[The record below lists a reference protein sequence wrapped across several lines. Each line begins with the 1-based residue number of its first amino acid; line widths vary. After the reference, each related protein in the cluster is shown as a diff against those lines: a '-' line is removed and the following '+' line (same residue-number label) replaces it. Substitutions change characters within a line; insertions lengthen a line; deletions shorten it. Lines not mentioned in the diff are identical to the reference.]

1 MNYKNFIHP
10 DLRNYAHR
18 VPYNKAVIYIAN
30 IFQSIAFYIKKVPK
44 GIKHRA
50 FSIQVDDLSLKTH
63 VFKPEDSS
71 DKLPCLLYIHGGAFS
86 YKASAI
92 HKHYACLYAQQAHCK
107 VFLPD
112 YHRLPKYAYPTALH
126 EVSAL
131 YQYLI
136 EHADNFQIDTHRIG
150 IGGDSA
156 GGCLAALLCMDDKLE
171 QLMPPCAQ
179 MLIYP
184 ATDHDMQT
192 ESMKKFVDTPIWN
205 AKHNA
210 HMWKMYLRNTTND
223 LKRMVSPI
231 HHKFPSSIPDTYI
244 ETTEFDCLHD
254 EGIFYGIHL
263 KEAGGNVIFN
273 DTKGTYH
280 GYDGA
285 IHKKIVQE
293 NVNKR
298 IAFLKDCFYKE

>member
-10 DLRNYAHR
+10 DLRNNAHR
-18 VPYNKAVIYIAN
+18 VPYNKFVIYIAN
-30 IFQSIAFYIKKVPK
+30 IFQSIAFYIMRVPK
-44 GIKHRA
+44 GIKHRT
-50 FSIQVDDLSLKTH
+50 FTIQVDNLSLKTH
-63 VFKPEDSS
+63 VFEPEDRS

-107 VFLPD
+107 VFLPN
-112 YHRLPKYAYPTALH
+112 YHRLPKYAYPTAYH

-136 EHADNFQIDTHRIG
+136 EHADIFQIDIHRIG

-156 GGCLAALLCMDDKLE
+156 GGCLAALLCMDDTLE

-210 HMWKMYLRNTTND
+210 HMWKMYLRNTRND
-223 LKRMVSPI
+223 LKKMASPI
-231 HHKFPSSIPDTYI
+231 HHKLPSRIPDTYI

-263 KEAGGNVIFN
+263 QVAGANVMFH

-280 GYDGA
+280 GYDAA

-293 NVNKR
+293 NVDQR

>member
-30 IFQSIAFYIKKVPK
+30 IFQSIAFYLKKVPK
-44 GIKHRA
+44 GIKHNT
-50 FSIQVDDLSLKTH
+50 FTIQVDDLSLKTH
-63 VFKPEDSS
+63 VFEPKDSTEKS
-71 DKLPCLLYIHGGAFS
+71 PCLLYIHGGAFS

-92 HKHYACLYAQQAHCK
+92 HKHYACLYAKQTHCK

-112 YHRLPKYAYPTALH
+112 YHRLPKYAYPTAYH

-131 YQYLI
+131 YQFLI
-136 EHADNFQIDTHRIG
+136 KHADNFQIDIHRIG

-156 GGCLAALLCMDDKLE
+156 GGCLAALLCMDDELE

-223 LKRMVSPI
+223 LKRMASPI
-231 HHKFPSSIPDTYI
+231 HHKLPSRIPDTYI

-280 GYDGA
+280 GYDAA

-293 NVNKR
+293 NVKKR